1 MRDGLR
7 GLKSTE
13 SGRLVP
19 GDKSGYTTS
28 IVRRHWF
35 TPIGLLLLALAG
47 LTGCAGPAVSPTDQ
61 VLLRETDQL
70 QARLEPAVVER
81 QEPRL
86 RRYLEQLSSRI
97 VTAARELDQQGV
109 IQSRSEGSN
118 EWLFSK
124 DIDFHL
130 VKSELPNIYTGGG
143 RHIYIYD
150 GLFQQCR
157 NEDELASLF
166 CHEYAHVYARHAQK
180 ELKRS
185 ATAGGNED
193 DLLEQFV
200 TLKFTPAHEKTAE
213 TIAFNIFVKAGWDP
227 ARYADLYRRLL
238 QQGPPG
244 ELDAALLRE
253 RVEAVHELPAGAQNW
268 AQPPV
273 ADDARFAQL
282 QAETQAVVTA
292 TPRND
297 RVELLL
303 AAFPNCLTPPDSP
316 VQVSARQRLFPP
328 PAVPSENKW
337 NKGLQG
343 AR

>member
-1 MRDGLR
+1 L
-7 GLKSTE
+7 
-13 SGRLVP
+13 
-19 GDKSGYTTS
+19 
-28 IVRRHWF
+28 I
-35 TPIGLLLLALAG
+35 PIGLLLFALAG

-61 VLLRETDQL
+61 TLLRETDQL
-70 QARLEPAVVER
+70 NARLEPAMVER

-86 RRYLEQLSSRI
+86 KRYFEQLASRI
-97 VTAARELDQQGV
+97 VTAARELDQQGI

-130 VKSELPNIYTGGG
+130 AKSELPNIYTGGG

-166 CHEYAHVYARHAQK
+166 CHEYAHVYGRHAQK
-180 ELKRS
+180 ELKRGAS
-185 ATAGGNED
+185 VGASDD
-193 DLLEQFV
+193 DLLGPFV
-200 TLKFTPAHEKTAE
+200 TLKFTPAHDKTAE
-213 TIAFNIFVKAGWDP
+213 AIAFNIFVKAGWDP
-227 ARYADLYRRLL
+227 ARYADVYRRLL
-238 QQGPPG
+238 QQGPSG
-244 ELDAALLRE
+244 GLDAALLRE
-253 RVEAVHELPAGAQNW
+253 RADGAHDLPAGAQNW

-273 ADDARFAQL
+273 ADDARFVQL
-282 QAETQAVVTA
+282 QSETQAVVA
-292 TPRND
+292 SVPRND

-303 AAFPNCLTPPDSP
+303 AAFPNCLMPPDAP
-316 VQVSARQRLFPP
+316 AQVAARQRLFPP
-328 PAVPSENKW
+328 PAAPSENKW

>member
-1 MRDGLR
+1 MRFCFAF
-7 GLKSTE
+7 
-13 SGRLVP
+13 V
-19 GDKSGYTTS
+19 
-28 IVRRHWF
+28 
-35 TPIGLLLLALAG
+35 ALTVG

-61 VLLRETDQL
+61 TLLRETDQL
-70 QARLEPAVVER
+70 HARLEPAVVER

-86 RRYLEQLSSRI
+86 RRYFEQLSTRI
-97 VTAARELDQQGV
+97 VTAARELDQQGG

-124 DIDFHL
+124 EIDFHL

-150 GLFQQCR
+150 GLFQECR

-166 CHEYAHVYARHAQK
+166 CHEYAHVYGRHAQK
-180 ELKRS
+180 ELKRGTS
-185 ATAGGNED
+185 AGASDD
-193 DLLEQFV
+193 DLLEPFV
-200 TLKFTPAHEKTAE
+200 TLKFTPAHDKTAE
-213 TIAFNIFVKAGWDP
+213 AIAFNIFVKAGWDP
-227 ARYADLYRRLL
+227 ARYADVHRRLL

-244 ELDAALLRE
+244 GLDAALLRE
-253 RVEAVHELPAGAQNW
+253 RADGAHDLPAGSQNW

-273 ADDARFAQL
+273 ADDARFVQL
-282 QAETQAVVTA
+282 QSETQAVVA
-292 TPRND
+292 SMPRND

-303 AAFPNCLTPPDSP
+303 AAFPNCLMPADAPA
-316 VQVSARQRLFPP
+316 QVAARQRLFPP
-328 PAVPSENKW
+328 PAAPSENKW